1 MATARDDRRQSPGAG
16 TPGQDEEVEVPVTTD
31 TAASSGEALHNSVG
45 IVSTPGV
52 QGQPAAVS
60 GYFVS
65 LDPDGRIINDTGIA
79 TERLLQAAQKTG
91 LPIFVFRDG
100 TWFRGKLEPGG
111 HSVSAISPLVI
122 SGDLKR
128 AINLPETEQHRL
140 LDEHVEHMEAD
151 VQPPA
156 PPATESPEV
165 RRVTPK
171 KTSDSIISVNSVPP
185 DPIVIPTPSVP
196 EANEVSA
203 ALMEGGSAAAEVEP
217 EHLRLEQQGVGIP
230 DEGED
235 LPQLTTPNVAA
246 SSVAPSP
253 IELPSA
259 SQTSLSPRTRR
270 RRQTTQSLPD
280 IPDDVRSTVGGSAP
294 SSAPSNSRAPAV
306 GAAPQQYTDSTGT
319 VTPNQA
325 LPIDIAPTGTVKA
338 NTPQPDTEAEQ
349 NTTSPS
355 ASAHTP
361 SSPSTDTGQE
371 PVIDT
376 NEASPAVA
384 SGGMNTSPSPTAPR
398 ATTGTMPVVT
408 ETEKNVAGEEGV
420 SSVRP
425 ERGPEVAPSPVS
437 EAQDQPNT
445 ASPVVMPDSGPLVGF
460 NDPQDQ
466 AYQPLRTPVSKTQEE
481 GDETYNQDDIDEVED
496 DVSDGEQSQEEQAP
510 AERDQAKG
518 YAQQIRSGKIGR
530 QKAQQ
535 YLMQAAATMT
545 KRQAQKMINE
555 ELEHSSIITNHYANK
570 YYKKMWQWF
579 QEGAEDMAL
588 SMTDFFLLSGP
599 IVIGLYLSRWMFGN
613 MLGAL
618 FTKNFTVPGV
628 GQEGFVTKVKIF
640 PPYSLIDGMD
650 YIRHI
655 KVLIIGSIT
664 LIIYGL
670 IIMLLYYV
678 THPVQAAGAALSSL
692 DSLWKFIIDS
702 LPGLQSFG
710 GGTSGGAGGGA
721 SF

>member
-1 MATARDDRRQSPGAG
+1 MATARDDRRKAPGAE
-16 TPGQDEEVEVPVTTD
+16 TPGQDDEAEVSVTTD

-45 IVSTPGV
+45 IVSTPGG
-52 QGQPAAVS
+52 QNQPAAVS

-65 LDPDGRIINDTGIA
+65 LAPDGRIINNTGIA

-122 SGDLKR
+122 GGDLKR
-128 AINLPETEQHRL
+128 AINLPEAEQHRL
-140 LDEHVEHMEAD
+140 IDDHVEHMESG
-151 VQPPA
+151 VQTPSRPVTQMPETRRVPSGKVA
-156 PPATESPEV
+156 VPIISAMPVSPE
-165 RRVTPK
+165 
-171 KTSDSIISVNSVPP
+171 
-185 DPIVIPTPSVP
+185 PIVSSTASMP

-203 ALMEGGSAAAEVEP
+203 VLMEGGNAAPEAEP
-217 EHLRLEQQGVGIP
+217 EHVRVEQQGVAAP
-230 DEGED
+230 EEEG
-235 LPQLTTPNVAA
+235 QLLQPTAPNVGAPAA
-246 SSVAPSP
+246 STSST
-253 IELPSA
+253 ELPSA
-259 SQTSLSPRTRR
+259 PQSSPSPRVKR
-270 RRQTTQSLPD
+270 RRQSTRPLQDVPV
-280 IPDDVRSTVGGSAP
+280 DDRSTVGGNAP
-294 SSAPSNSRAPAV
+294 SSTPSSPRIPAV
-306 GAAPQQYTDSTGT
+306 GAVPQQYADSAGMA
-319 VTPNQA
+319 TPNQA
-325 LPIDIAPTGTVKA
+325 LPIDMAPTGTVKA
-338 NTPQPDTEAEQ
+338 NTPELGTEAEQ
-349 NTTSPS
+349 NSSSPS
-355 ASAHTP
+355 ASAHTL
-361 SSPSTDTGQE
+361 SSASTDTGQE

-398 ATTGTMPVVT
+398 ATTGAMPA
-408 ETEKNVAGEEGV
+408 ETESEENVAGEEGM
-420 SSVRP
+420 SSVNP
-425 ERGPEVAPSPVS
+425 ERGSEVPESPVS
-437 EAQDQPNT
+437 GVQEQPST
-445 ASPVVMPDSGPLVGF
+445 PSPTVMPDSGPLVGF
-460 NDPQDQ
+460 NDPQEQ
-466 AYQPLRTPVSKTQEE
+466 SYQPLRAPVSETPEAV
-481 GDETYNQDDIDEVED
+481 DETYDQDDSDEDGD
-496 DVSDGEQSQEEQAP
+496 DVTDGDQPQEEQAP

-535 YLMQAAATMT
+535 NLMQAAATMT

-702 LPGLQSFG
+702 LPGLQGLG
-710 GGTSGGAGGGA
+710 G
-721 SF
+721 